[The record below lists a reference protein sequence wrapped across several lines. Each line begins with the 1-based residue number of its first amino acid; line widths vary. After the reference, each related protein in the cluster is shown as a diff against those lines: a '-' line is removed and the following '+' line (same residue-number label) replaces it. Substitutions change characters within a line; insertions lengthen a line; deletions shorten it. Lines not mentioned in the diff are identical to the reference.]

1 MGTVSGHSDRD
12 SRLGVVRASYW
23 VAFHYRE
30 YRDQHRTSVVASAPP
45 CGRAYIAA
53 VVAVHQLGHVVV
65 VAWSGEDTYP
75 SMQPDCNTTLDN
87 TSAVVQVYYVVDDAI
102 VVVDEGIVSVVDVEP
117 PLALIAELG
126 MMMLQ

>member
-1 MGTVSGHSDRD
+1 
-12 SRLGVVRASYW
+12 
-23 VAFHYRE
+23 
-30 YRDQHRTSVVASAPP
+30 
-45 CGRAYIAA
+45 
-53 VVAVHQLGHVVV
+53 
-65 VAWSGEDTYP
+65 
-75 SMQPDCNTTLDN
+75 MQPDCNTTLDN

>member
-1 MGTVSGHSDRD
+1 M
-12 SRLGVVRASYW
+12 
-23 VAFHYRE
+23 
-30 YRDQHRTSVVASAPP
+30 
-45 CGRAYIAA
+45 
-53 VVAVHQLGHVVV
+53 AVHQLGHVVV